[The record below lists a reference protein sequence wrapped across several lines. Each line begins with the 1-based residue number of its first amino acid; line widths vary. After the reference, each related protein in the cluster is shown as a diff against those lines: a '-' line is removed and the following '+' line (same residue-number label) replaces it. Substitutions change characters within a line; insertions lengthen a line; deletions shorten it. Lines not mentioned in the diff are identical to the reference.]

1 MKTLEEHTIVR
12 SFFYF
17 TCVLALAVLDF
28 HLLVWAYKTWRSF
41 HG

>member
-1 MKTLEEHTIVR
+1 MKTLEEYTMVKSFVR
-12 SFFYF
+12 F
-17 TCVLALAVLDF
+17 TCILSLAVLDF